1 MLNAKKSVALAI
13 ALALTGCAGMQ
24 SAAKNAAI
32 QAGLPS
38 GVVSA
43 IDIGAQAAGAN
54 ALQQAKLEA
63 RHEKLLR
70 ESTGR
75 TRTGTYD
82 YQATK
87 DSDYELIDVV
97 DKASLRPGECGRL
110 RVEVP
115 ANLLT
120 PVQYII
126 QQSSTVEGD
135 SAETMVKTNVF
146 YYARCNDGRFVK
158 NRWYSIKMNVL
169 TPDRRLVA
177 SKVMQIRF
185 VNS

>member
-1 MLNAKKSVALAI
+1 MLNAKKAVALAI

-115 ANLLT
+115 VNLLT

-185 VNS
+185 LSI

>member
-1 MLNAKKSVALAI
+1 MLNAKKAAALAI

-43 IDIGAQAAGAN
+43 IDIAAQAAGAN

-115 ANLLT
+115 ANLLI

-177 SKVMQIRF
+177 SKMMQIRF